1 MYIIL
6 AQARNIFNIF
16 GKIYIKVF
24 TSRYFFV
31 IIGVEIIK
39 AKSEVPMAKRVVITI
54 ARQYGSGGR
63 EIGEKVA
70 EALGIP
76 LYDKEIITDA
86 ASKGDL
92 NTDIIKNADE
102 SAANSLLY
110 TLAMGSNIAGTT
122 MHFGYKMPI
131 NDRLFIL
138 QSELIKEYAQKGS
151 CVIIGR
157 CGDYV
162 LRDTKDVLRIF
173 IYGDLENR
181 KARIAERHPEIKS
194 SQIVDVINKT
204 DKRRASYYNFY
215 TGNKWGKY
223 DNYDMAINSS
233 TLGIDGT
240 AAIIVASAKKLLEE

>member
-1 MYIIL
+1 MYKSAFTEDTMAEKII
-6 AQARNIFNIF
+6 
-16 GKIYIKVF
+16 
-24 TSRYFFV
+24 
-31 IIGVEIIK
+31 
-39 AKSEVPMAKRVVITI
+39 ITI

-70 EALGIP
+70 EMLGIP

-86 ASKGDL
+86 AREGEFC
-92 NTDIIKNADE
+92 TEVIKNADE

-131 NDRLFIL
+131 NDKLFIL
-138 QSELIKEYAQKGS
+138 QSELIRKYAAEGS

-157 CGDYV
+157 CADYV
-162 LRDTKDVLRIF
+162 LRNEKNVLRIF
-173 IYGDLENR
+173 IYGDLECR
-181 KARIAERHPEIKS
+181 KARITERHPELKS

-204 DKRRASYYNFY
+204 DKRRSSYYNFY

-223 DNYDMAINSS
+223 DNYDIAINSS
-233 TLGIDGT
+233 TLGIEGT
-240 AAIIVASAKKLLEE
+240 ARLIAASAKSVTEK